1 MVLNTAT
8 LATALIHM
16 DDSPSQS
23 VAASAEAW
31 FNAWWTY
38 ASEMSFWNP
47 LALEVSKAAAREP
60 FILAILPAMVPNPV
74 PGVFFLALE
83 TAMGL
88 AWPAASVTPGA
99 LLPAYAPL
107 PIAPVFIPSVLSAA
121 LVALV
126 PTNLASPIKEPP
138 RIAIA
143 TAISSWTPLS
153 FVAFLPGSPPTPT
166 PIV

>member
-1 MVLNTAT
+1 MPLNPAT

-16 DDSPSQS
+16 DDSPSQT

-31 FNAWWTY
+31 FNAWWAY
-38 ASEMSFWNP
+38 ASEMTFWNP
-47 LALEVSKAAAREP
+47 LTLEASRAAARLA
-60 FILAILPAMVPNPV
+60 FIPAILPAMVPNPV

-88 AWPAASVTPGA
+88 AWPAASATPGT

-107 PIAPVFIPSVLSAA
+107 PIAPVFIPGVLTAS

-138 RIAIA
+138 RVAIA
-143 TAISSWTPLS
+143 TAISSWTLLS
-153 FVAFLPGSPPTPT
+153 FTAFLPGSPPVPT